1 MINDRPYS
9 TKHKLLEQ
17 HNGEFGII
25 GQATKLFYFFLTNN
39 NFVYTIPY
47 KLFQMM
53 NVRRIIQLAGSER
66 GGGTED
72 FRILLFLE

>member
-25 GQATKLFYFFLTNN
+25 GQAIKLFYFFLD
-39 NFVYTIPY
+39 
-47 KLFQMM
+47 KQ
-53 NVRRIIQLAGSER
+53 
-66 GGGTED
+66 
-72 FRILLFLE
+72 